1 MAFQVGTR
9 VNPQLGA
16 LDFSGFTNAANI
28 QAASLASLGDAI
40 GGAIEKY
47 NKKKEDEV
55 NIETLQGLL
64 NIDQD
69 QARSIYKDPT
79 VRSAYEF
86 TKKQEQAREL
96 ANIKAQNDLSATAE
110 KINIAMGANPNLS
123 QQQATDLVL
132 GFTSITQDDETGQVS
147 IVNKRTGNIVP
158 VTEATIETPAGDDI
172 TDTIVNKRPETD
184 ITETDTPQETLFGL
198 VDEGVTGLGPTVAS
212 ELQRILGGITGAD
225 LNIQNPKVIEAQQT
239 FKTEQEYIVKAL
251 RASPKVLATEMN
263 RLADAL
269 DISPGVFT
277 DAKTLRSKMRSID
290 KTITNRINDIDKTLD
305 DPKYPVRG
313 KAELRRLRT
322 DLSNFQAKLGVPK
335 VMPGETQSANLS
347 NLDLAELARQEKA
360 RRGLK

>member
-9 VNPQLGA
+9 VDPRLGA

-28 QAASLASLGDAI
+28 QAASLAQLGEAI

-64 NIDQD
+64 NIDQE

-86 TKKQEQAREL
+86 TKKQEQAKEL
-96 ANIKAQNDLSATAE
+96 ANIKAQNELSATAE
-110 KINIAMGANPNLS
+110 KINIAMNANPNLTR
-123 QQQATDLVL
+123 QQATDLVL
-132 GFTSITQDDETGQVS
+132 GFTKTAQDEQTGQVS
-147 IVNKRTGNIVP
+147 IVNIRTGEMAP
-158 VTEATIETPAGDDI
+158 VTEATIEPPAGDGI
-172 TDTIVNKRPETD
+172 TETPEAD

-198 VDEGVTGLGPTVAS
+198 VGEGVTGLGPTVAS

-225 LNIQNPKVIEAQQT
+225 LNIQDPKVIEAQQT

-305 DPKYPVRG
+305 DPKYPSRDKG
-313 KAELRRLRT
+313 ELRRLRA

-335 VMPGETQSANLS
+335 VMPGETQSVNLS
-347 NLDLAELARQEKA
+347 TLDLAELARQEKA

>member
-1 MAFQVGTR
+1 MAFQTGTR
-9 VNPQLGA
+9 VDPRLGA

-64 NIDQD
+64 NIDKE

-96 ANIKAQNDLSATAE
+96 ANIQAQNQLSATEE
-110 KINIAMGANPNLS
+110 KINLVMKANPGLS
-123 QQQATDLVL
+123 YKDATDVVL
-132 GFTSITQDDETGQVS
+132 GNVSVLQDPETGQVS
-147 IVNKRTGNIVP
+147 VVNRL
-158 VTEATIETPAGDDI
+158 EATITPVSETTIERPDDDDT
-172 TDTIVNKRPETD
+172 TDKPEAD
-184 ITETDTPQETLFGL
+184 ITETDTPKETLFKL
-198 VDEGVTGLGPTVAS
+198 VDLNITGAAPTILTK
-212 ELQRILGGITGAD
+212 LQGILGGLTGAD
-225 LNIQNPKVIEAQQT
+225 LDIQNPKVLEAQQT

-251 RASPKVLATEMN
+251 RASPKVLATEMSN
-263 RLADAL
+263 LAEAL

-277 DAKTLRSKMRSID
+277 DAKTLRAKMRSID
-290 KTITNRINDIDKTLD
+290 KTITDRINDIDKTLD
-305 DPKYPVRG
+305 DPEYPARDKG
-313 KAELRRLRT
+313 DLRRLRA

-335 VMPGETQSANLS
+335 VMPGETQSVNS
-347 NLDLAELARQEKA
+347 STLDLAELARQEKA